1 MLFSYGIL
9 KSIFT
14 KIITR
19 GTEIY
24 SLISNFFFLLISN
37 NLKSQN
43 SCFYVEENSISEGS
57 ICIKDTLHFTSNIET
72 LIIGEISANK
82 VIIITPTGFHDIILR
97 PSEKI
102 PCEDCVEGEGG
113 TTIRT
118 KDRTSGGKDKKAS
131 SESNKITESKI
142 SLKKNPVKDILE
154 LSVSKNINIS
164 NIEIY
169 DSAGKRIKTSATHNK
184 DYKINCSDFPNGKYW
199 ILINTIENK
208 KYILNFIKN

>member
-1 MLFSYGIL
+1 MEQKFIL
-9 KSIFT
+9 LLAT
-14 KIITR
+14 
-19 GTEIY
+19 
-24 SLISNFFFLLISN
+24 FFFLLISN

-43 SCFYVEENSISEGS
+43 SCFYVEEDPVSKGS
-57 ICIKDTLHFTSNIET
+57 ICFKDTLHFTSNIET
-72 LIIGEISANK
+72 LINGEISANK
-82 VIIITPTGFHDIILR
+82 VIIITPTGLHDIILR
-97 PSEKI
+97 PSKKI
-102 PCEDCVEGEGG
+102 PCEGCLEDEGG

-118 KDRTSGGKDKKAS
+118 KDRTSGGKDKKAI

-169 DSAGKRIKTSATHNK
+169 DSVGKLIKPSAPLNK
-184 DYKINCSDFPNGKYW
+184 NHKINCSNFPNGKYW
-199 ILINTIENK
+199 ILITTIENK